1 MKILIDFIELGGP
14 NRSLEVYGERLIT
27 AIPSHQRKQITLL
40 VSQDGIERVKLL
52 FPDLPYLV
60 FNKQPT
66 PHIKRPLDVLL
77 FPIRQWRY
85 RRIINNFDAVLV
97 MSHSHAVTSCA
108 TRCCKITVVH
118 DLTYTHI
125 PYKSFEFIRTRSW
138 GRYFCHRHLI
148 TSDAVVSISRYTKEH
163 IAIEFPDVPQD
174 KVHVVYNSVE
184 LPVREKYPVGIGR
197 IGKYILYVNTLQEY
211 KNIFTLLKAYNRLT
225 GFSDM
230 KLVVVGRETDYWRE
244 KMLPYIES
252 QGMSGSIVRMCDI
265 SFEELRWLYSH
276 ASLFVT
282 PSLHEGFGYT
292 PIEAAICGCP
302 VISSTCEALPDVTQG
317 RVAYYEPAIDCE
329 ALASKMTEILNNPP
343 SKEQLDETASFFSK
357 FYSPVRQWNHIYKL
371 LINDTDADE

>member
-14 NRSLEVYGERLIT
+14 NRSLEIYGERLIT

-97 MSHSHAVTSCA
+97 MNSHAVTSCH
-108 TRCCKITVVH
+108 TRCRKITVVH

-125 PYKSFEFIRTRSW
+125 PHKPFEFLRARLW
-138 GRYFCHRHLI
+138 ERYFYHQDLL

-163 IAIEFPDVPQD
+163 IAVEFPDVPQD
-174 KVHVVYNSVE
+174 KIHVVYNSVV
-184 LPVREKYPVGIGR
+184 LPSEKKSPYNADR
-197 IGKYILYVNTLQEY
+197 FGKFILYVNTLQEY
-211 KNIFTLLKAYNRLT
+211 KNIFTLLKAYCRLQ
-225 GFSDM
+225 SVIDQ
-230 KLVVVGRETDYWRE
+230 KLIVVGRETAYWRE
-244 KMLPYIES
+244 KMIPYIES
-252 QGMSGSIVRMCDI
+252 QGMSERVVRVSDI
-265 SFEELRWLYSH
+265 SPEELCWLYSH

-317 RVAYYEPAIDCE
+317 RVAYYEPATYDQ
-329 ALASKMTEILNNPP
+329 ALACRIVEVLNNPP
-343 SKEQLDETASFFSK
+343 SREQLNETSSFFSK
-357 FYSPVRQWNHIYKL
+357 LYSPDTQWDNIYKL
-371 LINDTDADE
+371 LTLG